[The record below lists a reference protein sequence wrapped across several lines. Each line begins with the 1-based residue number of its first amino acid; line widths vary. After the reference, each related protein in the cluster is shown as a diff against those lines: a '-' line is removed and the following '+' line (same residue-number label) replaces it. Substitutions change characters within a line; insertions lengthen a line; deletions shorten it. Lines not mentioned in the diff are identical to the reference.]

1 MLKAGNPDTHTAML
15 AAPLQPAAVL
25 ESRDLAQYR
34 PAKDIESFNA
44 LLPPPIEFVEGS
56 SSGTFAVAEG
66 KYQPING
73 SGSGTGRPHMNG
85 DARKRSRSS
94 VRSRSSSKSASK
106 SSTTPKTTTD
116 SNPNVNGSVPLPTPS
131 TSPVRFIASSSLSL

>member
-1 MLKAGNPDTHTAML
+1 ML

-34 PAKDIESFNA
+34 PVKDIETFNT

-73 SGSGTGRPHMNG
+73 SGSGTPKAPAKPEVCTTSH
-85 DARKRSRSS
+85 AFVISS
-94 VRSRSSSKSASK
+94 INAMLVDIA
-106 SSTTPKTTTD
+106 
-116 SNPNVNGSVPLPTPS
+116 
-131 TSPVRFIASSSLSL
+131 PVA